1 VRNFKTLL
9 INFLVFFLIILI
21 SEISLRLLTNSNTVF
36 NINIGGFKEFHP
48 NRGVKLKPNYTGK
61 GTAKD
66 GFNAMATN
74 SFSILGPEFNIKAD
88 NKDIRVLAIGN
99 SVTFSPP
106 ERNYPLVLEEKL
118 KTKFNYDNIQVICG
132 AVPGYDSYDA
142 LDWYDEFLYKLKPD
156 ISIIYLGWN
165 DLAQYHPFGV
175 KYKTEKLSYSNK
187 TFIGSLIEYF
197 YILRVPYFFI
207 GRLERSKPVDNSQL
221 TEPENDILENYFPNH
236 YMNNLNE
243 LINKIK
249 KNGSSVYVIS
259 LAGMMTHEN
268 TTEAEKQIMRF
279 PRGMGRKYELYKAC
293 YMKYQQALDSVV
305 KTNNVKMIDLSKLI
319 KTPSD
324 RTIFTD
330 DVHINENGS
339 EVFGSYIS
347 ESISNEISLILNQK
361 INNL

>member
-1 VRNFKTLL
+1 MRNFKTLL

-36 NINIGGFKEFHP
+36 NINIGGFTEFHP
-48 NRGVKLKPNYTGK
+48 NRGAKLKPNYNGT
-61 GTAKD
+61 GTAKE
-66 GFNAMATN
+66 GFNTMATN

-132 AVPGYDSYDA
+132 AVPGYHSYDA
-142 LDWYDEFLYKLKPD
+142 LDWYDEFLHKLKPD

-187 TFIGSLIEYF
+187 TFIGSLMEYF

-207 GRLERSKPVDNSQL
+207 GRLE
-221 TEPENDILENYFPNH
+221 
-236 YMNNLNE
+236 
-243 LINKIK
+243 
-249 KNGSSVYVIS
+249 SS
-259 LAGMMTHEN
+259 H
-268 TTEAEKQIMRF
+268 
-279 PRGMGRKYELYKAC
+279 
-293 YMKYQQALDSVV
+293 
-305 KTNNVKMIDLSKLI
+305 
-319 KTPSD
+319 
-324 RTIFTD
+324 
-330 DVHINENGS
+330 
-339 EVFGSYIS
+339 
-347 ESISNEISLILNQK
+347 
-361 INNL
+361 